1 MLAHEL
7 SGQCGKAI
15 TASRHE
21 HHGLAAMGELTGK
34 FFAEPRG
41 GTGDQQAGNVFHGE

>member
-1 MLAHEL
+1 MLAHKL
-7 SGQCGKAI
+7 SGKRGEAI
-15 TASRHE
+15 TASCNE